1 MSKRRFVVLWAM
13 AWCVG
18 AVLATVA
25 PPAGAAVLTIQPDG
39 TAGKDTYADLHNPD
53 NNYGSSTTLFLLH
66 HEGLNPP
73 SGWGGVA
80 YLQFDLPDYLI
91 PAKITGATLS
101 LNMYSGYDGDASKD
115 GQDVVVRR
123 VTQDWDESTLTWTT
137 KPTASTQ
144 VEGTRY
150 VDNRDRGVLEWDIT
164 TLARNWTKG
173 TANQGMVVTGVGG
186 CNCGFYCRSSD
197 YGTGADRPTLTITYD
212 PSARLYDNAAAWW
225 RLDAATGGAA
235 SAGQIL
241 DYSGNRHHATAV
253 SGSPSWIPAPPAG
266 PSGGMTYTG
275 ALELDPI
282 PYGQSG
288 SNTEGFRVDNWALA
302 GDTTLFARMRWD
314 GNVSGTTSAHPWAN
328 NSFWMNGYTWASGGG
343 TGWRT
348 WLQSDTGYPVL
359 AFGGAASA
367 SASGWVTNVGEW
379 YDFAIVLDY
388 DDTTGQTTV
397 TFFRQGLDGVLQQA
411 TSTATWDLTNV
422 DLSRGTHFGY
432 EGADKKFDGAFE
444 SIALWNRALTAEE
457 VHDIFV
463 YPEPGTMTLLALGAL
478 GLLVRRRRTK

>member
-1 MSKRRFVVLWAM
+1 MSTRRFAVRWAM
-13 AWCVG
+13 ALCV
-18 AVLATVA
+18 AVLLAASAA
-25 PPAGAAVLTIQPDG
+25 PAAAAVLTIQPDG
-39 TAGKDTYADLHNPD
+39 TAAKDTYADLHNPGS
-53 NNYGSSTTLFLLH
+53 NYGNSSTLFLLH

-73 SGWGGVA
+73 SSWGSVA

-123 VTQDWDESTLTWTT
+123 VTQDWDESTLTWTA

-186 CNCGFYCRSSD
+186 CNCGFYYRSSD
-197 YGTGADRPTLTITYD
+197 YGTGADRPKLTISYD
-212 PSARLYDNAAAWW
+212 PNARLYDTTAAWW

-241 DYSGNRHHATAV
+241 DYSGNSHHASAV
-253 SGSPSWIPAPPAG
+253 SGSPSWSPAPPAG
-266 PSGGMTYTG
+266 PSGGITYTG

-282 PYGQSG
+282 PYGQTG

-314 GNVSGTTSAHPWAN
+314 GNVSGTSSAHPWSEN
-328 NSFWMNGYTWASGGG
+328 MFWMNGYTWASGGG
-343 TGWRT
+343 AGWRVGLRT
-348 WLQSDTGYPVL
+348 DQGYPVIR
-359 AFGGAASA
+359 FGGAAGVDA
-367 SASGWVTNVGEW
+367 SSWTTTPGEW

-388 DDTTGQTTV
+388 DDITGQTTV
-397 TFFRQGLDGVLQQA
+397 TYYREGADRVFQQYSA
-411 TSTATWDLTNV
+411 AVTWDLSNV
-422 DLSRGTHFGY
+422 DLWRGTHFGY
-432 EGADKKFDGAFE
+432 EGGDKKFDGAFE

-463 YPEPGTMTLLALGAL
+463 YPEPGTMTLLALGGL
-478 GLLVRRRRTK
+478 GLIARRRRTR